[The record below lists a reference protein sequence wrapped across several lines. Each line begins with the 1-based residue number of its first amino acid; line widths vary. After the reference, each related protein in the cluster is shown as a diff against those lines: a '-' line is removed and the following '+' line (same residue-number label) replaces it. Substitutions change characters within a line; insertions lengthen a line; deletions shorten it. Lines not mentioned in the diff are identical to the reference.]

1 MAAVLHL
8 IKGGDAALTA
18 ATVERQLGAG
28 DRVRVAVLGEAPVPA
43 LPAGAEVH
51 RVPGDW
57 SWDRLLEEIFA
68 ADQVVAW

>member
-1 MAAVLHL
+1 MATVLHL
-8 IKGGDAALTA
+8 VKGGDTVLAV
-18 ATVERQLGAG
+18 ATVERQLLAG
-28 DRVRVAVLGEAPVPA
+28 DRVRVALLGQAPAPA
-43 LPAGAEVH
+43 LPAGVEVH